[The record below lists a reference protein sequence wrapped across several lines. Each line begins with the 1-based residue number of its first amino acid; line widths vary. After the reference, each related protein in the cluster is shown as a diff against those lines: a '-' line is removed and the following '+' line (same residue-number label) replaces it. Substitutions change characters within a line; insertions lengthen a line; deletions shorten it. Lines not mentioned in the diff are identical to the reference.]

1 MADYIIQKAIDTKDM
16 SARAL
21 ASMAD
26 KRYDMQPKYDGC
38 HMVVVLYSD
47 GSFKCLSA
55 TGEKVASCDHI
66 ARALHESFNVSSPVA
81 FCGEVWIPGVAFKD
95 ISGKFRRQYDQPYL
109 MYAPFD
115 LLAFGDMPLADP
127 RPYEERAARLRSI
140 RSDVSLVP
148 FVSHPVKQEEEYAS
162 RLKTIGG
169 YDGAVLHDLDAPY
182 MVGRCRNAEVVK
194 VKPLIELDLRVVG
207 VEKSIG
213 EKTGKNTGALIVKL
227 KGDQTCKVATGMTQ
241 CEVDNIDW
249 FVGLIVVVEAL
260 SWTEDGKL
268 REPRFKGV
276 RLDKI
281 NPDF

>member
-21 ASMAD
+21 ASMVG

-38 HMVVVLYSD
+38 HLVIILYPD
-47 GSFKCLSA
+47 YFRTLSA
-55 TGEKVASCDHI
+55 TGESVLSCDHI
-66 ARALHESFNVSSPVA
+66 GQWFHDNWALTNPVA
-81 FCGEVWIPGVAFKD
+81 LCGEVWKDNTPFKD
-95 ISGKFRRQYDQPYL
+95 ISGSFRRHSSQPGL
-109 MYAPFD
+109 RFAPFD
-115 LLAFGDMPLADP
+115 VVGIVDGVLQDD
-127 RPYEERAARLRSI
+127 RPYRERVMDLI
-140 RSDVSLVP
+140 N
-148 FVSHPVKQEEEYAS
+148 EEYPHQIIPFESYHNENVEEFA
-162 RLKTIGG
+162 RKRKAMGG
-169 YDGAVLHDLDAPY
+169 YDGAILHDLDAPY

-227 KGDQTCKVATGMTQ
+227 KDGKTGKVATGMSQ
-241 CEVDNIDW
+241 AEVDNIDW
-249 FVGLIVVVEAL
+249 FIGLIVAVEAMA
-260 SWTEDGKL
+260 WTEDGKL

-281 NPDF
+281 DPDF